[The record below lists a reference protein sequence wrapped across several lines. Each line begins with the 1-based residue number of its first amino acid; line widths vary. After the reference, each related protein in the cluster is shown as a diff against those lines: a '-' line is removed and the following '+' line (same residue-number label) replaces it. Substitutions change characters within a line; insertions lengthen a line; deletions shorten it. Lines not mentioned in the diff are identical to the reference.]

1 MYEVIRRTNIYTSNQ
16 EIYEQ
21 YRKIKLVTIG
31 VQDAQNLCNVSLGCK
46 VLESCREI
54 KTQ

>member
-1 MYEVIRRTNIYTSNQ
+1 MYEVIRRTNKYTSNQ

-21 YRKIKLVTIG
+21 YRKIKLVTMG
-31 VQDAQNLCNVSLGCK
+31 VQAAQNIYNESLGCK
-46 VLESCREI
+46 VLESCPAF